1 MAERQISKGLK
12 YTFLVHGILGL
23 KVGLGDLLFPTMLE
37 SFYGAPVLDPGL
49 YRVVGVAILA
59 FTASSLLA
67 YRETA
72 WDRVKIVVQM
82 EIVWTILA
90 AVVIVALVF
99 LEGRPVMELGNALVL
114 GGFAVAFCY
123 YYVRR

>member
-99 LEGRPVMELGNALVL
+99 LEGRSVMELGNALVL